1 MYFCALSEQGEGE
14 EWRETEDL
22 AATSDSG
29 LGSHGAP
36 SVIGEEGIC
45 GQFFFLGIDSKQ
57 HTYTYKQPLYV

>member
-1 MYFCALSEQGEGE
+1 VYFCALSEQGEGE

-45 GQFFFLGIDSKQ
+45 GQ
-57 HTYTYKQPLYV
+57 